1 MDLLSFWGV
10 LFVALFSCMQSVC
23 FFAVMGG
30 GCLLSSQFQV
40 CVSLSV
46 FFNEAYNSPTIY

>member
-10 LFVALFSCMQSVC
+10 LFVALFSCMRSVC

-40 CVSLSV
+40 CVSLGV